1 MLKNTSRRRAITL
14 VEILI
19 ATSVFSLFMVS
30 VFGVFEYT
38 RSGFETGSWRVQ
50 RQKNAQTFLLR
61 LKDLL
66 ERSNHPYQVAPNGAT
81 VRVSTSPVVV
91 NDAWF
96 NKVAPT
102 TNNGIMYFSITS
114 PYVPRQDE
122 LGQPERPGVW
132 KGVGLDCKNKTL
144 KLYLTGVWDQM
155 PPHTPAEIGSPNPA
169 RFEFGK
175 TDGDFIMSLPDVA
188 AAGVFVSAA
197 TQTTDIKRP
206 TVFLTVELLLEHP
219 KSRQKVQITE
229 TMTASIVD
237 RELVDVETRSAGSFP
252 IP

>member
-1 MLKNTSRRRAITL
+1 MLKNTSRCRGITL

-19 ATSVFSLFMVS
+19 ATSVFSLFMIS
-30 VFGVFEYT
+30 VFGVFEYS
-38 RSGFETGSWRVQ
+38 RAGFETGSWRIQ

-81 VRVSTSPVVV
+81 VRVSTSPIVV

-96 NKVAPT
+96 SKVAST

-114 PYVPRQDE
+114 PYVPEQPE
-122 LGQPERPGVW
+122 LGQKERKGVW
-132 KGVGLDCKNKTL
+132 KGVGLDCKDKTL

-155 PPHTPAEIGSPNPA
+155 PAHTPAEIGSPDTTM
-169 RFEFGK
+169 FEFGK
-175 TDGDFIMSLPDVA
+175 TDGDFIMSLSDVA
-188 AAGVFVSAA
+188 AAGVYVAAA

-206 TVFLTVELLLEHP
+206 TVFLTVELLFEHP
-219 KSRQKVQITE
+219 KSRQTVQITE
-229 TMTASIVD
+229 TMTAAIVD
-237 RELVDVETRSAGSFP
+237 RELAAVETRSAGSFP